1 MYFGLEV
8 FVAFVLGAF
17 CTAVSLG
24 IVVAYLFKRLLD
36 LTSNEFERQLKNQQ
50 RDAQAQRSLASV
62 DDKPKKAA
70 SSTATSRKSPRT
82 PMNPVPMEPP
92 EPRSKTLERGFIFHD
107 A

>member
-62 DDKPKKAA
+62 DDKPKKGRVIHGNFQKKSKDPDESGPHGAA
-70 SSTATSRKSPRT
+70 
-82 PMNPVPMEPP
+82 
-92 EPRSKTLERGFIFHD
+92 
-107 A
+107 

>member
-36 LTSNEFERQLKNQQ
+36 LTSNEFERQLKLQE
-50 RDAQAQRSLASV
+50 RDAKTQFKDLKDTYIEIVRSLASV
-62 DDKPKKAA
+62 GDKPKNGRVIHGNFQKKSKDPDESGPHGAA
-70 SSTATSRKSPRT
+70 
-82 PMNPVPMEPP
+82 
-92 EPRSKTLERGFIFHD
+92 
-107 A
+107 